1 MTQFKYLPASAADF
15 DEIYMMGYDVWAEGA
30 SVEAYL
36 ADCRNSPKYKTGS
49 WYKLVSESGDMLASM
64 IVYPMEQIAGRSVC
78 GFGSVATHKAQR
90 RKGYAH
96 TMLELANSDCQNYD
110 AIFLY
115 SDINPEYYE
124 KLNFVSLPDSLQA
137 YPESVCMVKTQDA
150 SLADE
155 LLQDPSALP
164 TYF

>member
-1 MTQFKYLPASAADF
+1 MTDFKYLPASAADF

-30 SVEAYL
+30 SVDAYL
-36 ADCRNSPKYKTGS
+36 ADCRNSPKYKKGS

-64 IVYPMEQIAGRSVC
+64 IVYPLDQIGGRSVC
-78 GFGSVATHKAQR
+78 GFGSVATPQAQR

-96 TMLELANSDCQNYD
+96 KMLDLANKNCQDYD

-124 KLNFVSLPDSLQA
+124 RLGFAVLPDTLQSCTD
-137 YPESVCMVKTQDA
+137 SVCMVKTQDE
-150 SLADE
+150 SLSVA
-155 LLQDPSALP
+155 LLQDPAALP